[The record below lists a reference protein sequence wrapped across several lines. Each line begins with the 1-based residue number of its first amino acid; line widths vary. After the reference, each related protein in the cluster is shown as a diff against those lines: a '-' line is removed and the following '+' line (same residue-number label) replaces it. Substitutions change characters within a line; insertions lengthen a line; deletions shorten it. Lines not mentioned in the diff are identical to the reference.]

1 MSMGMCFEHQNAIG
15 SAEGNTIMTRL
26 VFRKP
31 QPSFE
36 YEDDIEEMQ
45 RVLIANGYEASRDDL
60 IACWTDYSDSYA
72 AGWMGLPSN
81 DDELLSILLGR
92 LDEQ

>member
-1 MSMGMCFEHQNAIG
+1 MECAHGHEFG
-15 SAEGNTIMTRL
+15 SAEGNTIMARL

-31 QPSFE
+31 DTSFE

-45 RVLIANGYEASRDDL
+45 RVLIANGYEASREDL
-60 IACWTDYSDSYA
+60 IACWLDYSESFA

-81 DDELLSILLGR
+81 DDELLSILLGSM
-92 LDEQ
+92 DEA